1 MLVVTVLITKYLS
14 KSKLSDLSTSGSM
27 SSAAYMWRILLT
39 SFYTSASHLQPAPG
53 STPYLALTDTR
64 LSTNNITQHYA
75 FKRRFLIEAHVY

>member
-1 MLVVTVLITKYLS
+1 MSVFTKYLS
-14 KSKLSDLSTSGSM
+14 KSELSDLSTSGSM

-39 SFYTSASHLQPAPG
+39 SLYTSASHLQPAPG